1 MMYSGIRKEEVL
13 EMNRKG
19 LMREYKRLANMDLNM
34 EVNNRMSDIMYV
46 LVKKYN
52 MKAEEVEALEA

>member
-1 MMYSGIRKEEVL
+1 MMYSGMRKEEVL

-19 LMREYKRLANMDLNM
+19 LMREYKMLANMELSM

-52 MKAEEVEALEA
+52 MEAEEVEALEA